1 MLQNTK
7 TLDGIRWSD
16 EIRTGGPM
24 GWRTNLSPPA
34 IDSIDRFIIYWTINY
49 KKVKLTPRD

>member
-1 MLQNTK
+1 MG
-7 TLDGIRWSD
+7 LDRSD

-49 KKVKLTPRD
+49 KKVKLTPRG